1 MNLDE
6 MLSNVTVIGAAG
18 KMGSGIATLLA
29 QELANL
35 KIKNPEKIYRVNLI
49 DVNEQGLEGLRE
61 YIKTQMVK
69 IAEKSIVSLRSV
81 YESRDDLVENWEII
95 DAYINEALGVLRFGA
110 ELSDAKKSRLVF
122 EAVIENEE
130 LKVKILKEL
139 NQICTENTMFFTN
152 TSSIPIGFLDGEVG
166 LEGRIIGYHFYNPPI
181 VQKLVEIIAGKD
193 TRNDIKKIADELGKR
208 LRKKLIPSNDIAGFI
223 GNGHFSR
230 DGLFGISEVKRLQDK
245 YSFAEA
251 IYMMNRITQDF
262 LIRPMGIFQL
272 IDYVGIDVFQSILRV
287 MNKHLEEPSLHSDL
301 IDELMQKNIKG
312 GQHADGSQKDGFL
325 QYKKSR
331 PTGIFDIQKNE
342 YVALEEVQKKCNPI
356 LGDPPAGFSPW
367 RNLVAAADKESLLS
381 NYFSNLK
388 SADGLGSELARVFL
402 LATKKIGEKLIEDG
416 VANHKEDVNAVLING
431 FYWLYGPINDYI

>member
-35 KIKNPEKIYRVNLI
+35 KIKNPDKIYKVNLI
-49 DVNEQGLEGLRE
+49 DVNEQGLAGLRDF
-61 YIKTQMVK
+61 INTQLVK
-69 IAEKSIVSLRSV
+69 IAEKSIVSLRAV

-95 DAYINEALGVLRFGA
+95 DAFVNEALGILRFGT
-110 ELSDAKKSRLVF
+110 ELSNAKNSQIVF
-122 EAVIENEE
+122 EAVIEKEE
-130 LKVKILKEL
+130 LKIKILKEL
-139 NQICTENTMFFTN
+139 SQICTGDTLFFTN
-152 TSSIPIGFLDGEVG
+152 TSSIPIGFLDQEVG
-166 LEGRIIGYHFYNPPI
+166 LQGRIIGYHFYNPPI
-181 VQKLVEIIAGKD
+181 VQKLVEIIIGKD
-193 TRNDIKKIADELGKR
+193 TRSDIKELAYEMGKR

-230 DGLFGISEVKRLQDK
+230 DGLFGIAEVQRIQDK
-245 YSFAEA
+245 YSFSEA
-251 IYMMNRITQDF
+251 IYIVNRITQDF

-287 MNKHLEEPSLHSDL
+287 MNKHLGEPSLQSDL
-301 IDELMQKNIKG
+301 IDAFMQKNIRG

-331 PTGIFDIQKNE
+331 PIGIFDLQKNE
-342 YVALEEVQKKCNPI
+342 YIDFEELKKKCNPI
-356 LGDPPAGFSPW
+356 IGDPPAGFSPW
-367 RNLVAAADKESLLS
+367 RKLMAAPDKETVLS
-381 NYFSNLK
+381 NYFSNLQ
-388 SADGLGSELARVFL
+388 SADGVGSDLARNFL
-402 LATKKIGEKLIEDG
+402 SATKKIGEKLVEDG
-416 VANHKEDVNAVLING
+416 VANNKEDVNEVLING